1 MNRLS
6 LMANAAM
13 RRLDAMFPGF
23 FPASK
28 HNHYADFGYPDDVDF
43 NLAFAMY
50 ERNGIARAAIEKT
63 VGKTW
68 QDTPF
73 LQEFERD
80 GDEEGDQ
87 AETPVEEEIRKRFA
101 TLRVWQHLAEADRRG
116 LVGAYAGVI
125 LRLSDGKEFREPV
138 DLIAGGLDMLVEIIP
153 AWEGQ
158 LSVSQYDTDEKSPTF
173 GQPVMFA
180 FNESAVPGARNPRNL
195 IVHPDRVVIW
205 SKDGTLNG
213 RSSLKPGYNALL
225 DMEKVSGAGGE
236 GFWKNAKSS
245 PILEVDKEA
254 KLQDMAKAMGVAV
267 DEVVDK
273 MDDQVHDFNRGF
285 DKSLMLQGMVAK
297 TLQVQLPSPEHFFGV
312 PLQIFAASMLIP
324 LKILVGSQ
332 TGERA
337 STEDAAEW
345 SNTCKAGRTG
355 RVIPNIMSFIERLV
369 RYGILA
375 EKDWHL
381 QWTDLTES
389 SMSEKIDRAGKMA
402 EVNQKMEKT
411 GEFVFTPEEI
421 RDVVDMQPLKDA
433 DKYRD
438 DAVDDDDEAAALGT
452 GKVPAKPAPAPVKA
466 PPKAA

>member
-6 LMANAAM
+6 LMVNAAA
-13 RRLDAMFPGF
+13 RSLGTMFPGF

-28 HNHYADFGYPDDVDF
+28 HNHSADFGYPDDVDF
-43 NLAFAMY
+43 NLAYTMY
-50 ERNGIARAAIEKT
+50 QRHGIASAAIDKT

-73 LQEFERD
+73 VQEFERD
-80 GDEEGDQ
+80 GGEEGDQ
-87 AETPVEEEIRKRFA
+87 QETPIEEEIRKRFA
-101 TLRVWQHLAEADRRG
+101 KLRVWQQLAEADRRG
-116 LVGAYAGVI
+116 LVGAYAGIV
-125 LRLSDGKEFREPV
+125 LRLADGKKFREPV
-138 DLIAGGLDMLVEIIP
+138 DHVGGGLDGLVEVIP

-158 LSVSQYDTDEKSPTF
+158 LTVSQYDTDEESLTF

-180 FNESAVPGARNPRNL
+180 FNEAAVPGAKNPRNL

-213 RSSLKPGYNALL
+213 RSALKPGFNALL

-236 GFWKNAKSS
+236 GFWKNAKSA
-245 PILEVDKEA
+245 PIFEIDKEA
-254 KLQDMAKAMGVAV
+254 KLQDMAKAMGVPV
-267 DEVVDK
+267 DEVIDK
-273 MDDQVHDFNRGF
+273 MDEQAHDYNRGF
-285 DKSLMLQGMVAK
+285 DKSIVAQGMEVK
-297 TLQVQLPSPEHFFGV
+297 FPQIQLPSPEHFFGV

-337 STEDAAEW
+337 STEDASEW
-345 SNTCKAGRTG
+345 ARTCMSGRTD
-355 RVIPNIMSFIERLV
+355 RVIPNIMSFIDRLA
-369 RYGILA
+369 RFGILA
-375 EKDWHL
+375 TKDWHL
-381 QWTDLTES
+381 EWTDLTET

-402 EVNQKMEKT
+402 DVNQKMEKT

-421 RDVVDMQPLKDA
+421 RDAVDMQPLKDA

-438 DAVDDDDEAAALGT
+438 DAVDDDDEAAALGPA
-452 GKVPAKPAPAPVKA
+452 KVPAKPAPVKA